1 MALWKEP
8 TENAHPT
15 APAQEQSVPPATPV
29 AASPATPRKETPTKE
44 RHESFF
50 GPGVTIDGKIE
61 GDANVRIGGKF
72 TGNIQISG
80 NLIIDRGARIAA
92 TINAETVSI
101 QGELEGNV
109 FANAQVALLESGQ
122 VIGDIKA
129 ATLTVA
135 AGSRMRGNVE
145 FGWSKAESEKIS
157 PIRPQD
163 KAKTGAAGS

>member
-1 MALWKEP
+1 MALWKE
-8 TENAHPT
+8 TSENAQDT
-15 APAQEQSVPPATPV
+15 GAAQEQSAPATPV
-29 AASPATPRKETPTKE
+29 TPRKEIAPKE
-44 RHESFF
+44 RHESVF

-80 NLIIDRGARIAA
+80 NLNIDKGARVAA
-92 TINAETVSI
+92 TIHADTVTI

-109 FANAQVALLESGQ
+109 FANAQVTLLESGQ

-135 AGSRMRGNVE
+135 AGSRMRGNVD
-145 FGWSKAESEKIS
+145 FGWSKSESEKITTL
-157 PIRPQD
+157 RTHD
-163 KAKTGAAGS
+163 KGKSGSAG

>member
-1 MALWKEP
+1 MALWKET
-8 TENAHPT
+8 TETVHDT
-15 APAQEQSVPPATPV
+15 EPAQAQPAPPTPV
-29 AASPATPRKETPTKE
+29 TPISVAPRGETSSKE

-80 NLIIDRGARIAA
+80 NVSIEKSARIAA
-92 TINAETVSI
+92 TINANSVTI

-109 FANAQVALLESGQ
+109 FSNGQVTLLESGQ

-129 ATLTVA
+129 ETLTVA

-145 FGWSKAESEKIS
+145 FGWGKAQSEKIATF
-157 PIRPQD
+157 RGQD
-163 KAKTGAAGS
+163 KGKTGSAG